1 VIKATVVL
9 SESGFVSVRDALAY
23 GEIKDDSIT
32 GMYYLFFLFLVI
44 SLYRKTERPLWR
56 WW

>member
-1 VIKATVVL
+1 MIKATVVL

>member
-32 GMYYLFFLFLVI
+32 GMYLLFVLFLVI

>member
-9 SESGFVSVRDALAY
+9 SESGFMSVRDALAY

-32 GMYYLFFLFLVI
+32 GMYLLFVLFLVI
-44 SLYRKTERPLWR
+44 SSYRKTERPLWR